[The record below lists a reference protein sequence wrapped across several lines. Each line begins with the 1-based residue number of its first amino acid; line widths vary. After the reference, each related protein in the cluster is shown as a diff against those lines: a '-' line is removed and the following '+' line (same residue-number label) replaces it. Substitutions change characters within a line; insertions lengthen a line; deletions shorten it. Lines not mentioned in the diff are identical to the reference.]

1 MEKKSILPLWW
12 GFGTSPPGDRCCDT
26 LPAAARPLLSGPQ
39 GHHSS
44 PALTVSLASHSNWGA
59 WCEGRLC
66 YDYPCRN
73 KRVGE
78 QLMCSTIHAGWQEH
92 EDAPHVVKNKWNSY
106 QSKNLRKKQI
116 WRWTLQTIS
125 LIPKKFKYNKSIHY
139 KTLNKPKAQS
149 KNQNW
154 GRGTTFVEVQAQ
166 TTPKTEHFA
175 EANTALWSYHQSRQ
189 VTT

>member
-1 MEKKSILPLWW
+1 MEKKKHSTFVMRIRYFSTRWSLLWHPASSCQ
-12 GFGTSPPGDRCCDT
+12 TSPLRASGT
-26 LPAAARPLLSGPQ
+26 PLLTSADSVFGLTLKLRCLVWRK
-39 GHHSS
+39 
-44 PALTVSLASHSNWGA
+44 ALL
-59 WCEGRLC
+59 
-66 YDYPCRN
+66 DYPCRN
-73 KRVGE
+73 KWVGE